1 MPFFCMAEKQ
11 RMSNATSQGS
21 KMAKTSV
28 KASAK
33 AGAKFV
39 KTGINLFA
47 PISSYSNPVTIIIK
61 MALTNPII
69 LTFFGIC
76 LFVAILV
83 GGTSGYEMDKTWG
96 LHPLGQESTYTA
108 SEETKEANEDKS
120 KAQEQSLEMLE
131 IVNKATSDKYDEVL
145 ENVKAKAKKEG
156 IDENEAINNVT
167 TQSLGYNDIE
177 GTDAKVE
184 GSFDSSA
191 VDSDDNKDTTVQD
204 KEDSDTK
211 GKVIQNFDLS
221 MATNKNLTFAT
232 YENYFRKN
240 NGTWGWAEG
249 TFQGKYAGNTAIY
262 ASPSAGAA
270 ARWMMNDDTLE
281 VDKYGYIKDKKTGDF
296 LIAMGSYF
304 GKVGNRYRIT
314 FKNGASYTFL
324 KFDEK
329 ADKDTDSQGF
339 AHGSDGSVIEFL
351 VDQKGKEN
359 KLHSSVSRSGNAM
372 KRPDNIFSGGIVKIE
387 LIEGEV
393 DTTSAGDDSVFGSKI
408 LAAFSVKYNNKFFAW
423 KNDSIVIDDEGN
435 EIEFDE
441 DDKKPQGPAA
451 GYVPGASSVQ
461 DSVAYKMLHDPEGQ
475 LKDDLKEADWELFYS
490 VEYEVVTVKAEPQK
504 ISKEEYDNLV
514 SLQQSYE
521 EKREANDAATGFYE
535 EGEIQ
540 EITQEEKDAYSLTLS
555 TVGGEYYKTAPDKK
569 MLKTVVTPHN
579 IDSIALE
586 VFNLDPDAE
595 YYNEKR
601 EKDEDG
607 NYIGTKITNQKVVD
621 SMAQETR
628 AVLFDDNGTGEIGDG
643 VLRGDYMLPLAPGS
657 YRISQEFGSYPNN
670 GYNDERGHTG
680 IDLAVPQ
687 GSTVYAANGGTVI
700 FSGKDNLGGRVVKIK
715 HPDGATTWYY
725 HLSQSLVKAG
735 QKVSKGQVIG
745 KSGGQPGTDGAGMS
759 TGAHLHFEYHAP
771 GGNGAAYDDPKLSNP
786 RNIIAF

>member
-1 MPFFCMAEKQ
+1 MADKEK
-11 RMSNATSQGS
+11 MSNSASQGG
-21 KMAKTSV
+21 KAAKG
-28 KASAK
+28 SAK
-33 AGAKFV
+33 ATAKTGAKLV
-39 KTGINLFA
+39 KKGINLFA
-47 PISSYSNPVTIIIK
+47 PTASLKNPVTIIFR

-83 GGTSGYEMDKTWG
+83 GGTSGFELDKTWG

-131 IVNKATSDKYDEVL
+131 IVNKSTSDKYDEVV
-145 ENVKAKAKKEG
+145 EQVKAKARKEG
-156 IDENEAINNVT
+156 IDENEAVNNIV

-177 GTDAKVE
+177 GTDAEVE

-221 MATNKNLTFAT
+221 MATTKNLTFAT

-240 NGTWGWAEG
+240 NGTWGWADG

-281 VDKYGYIKDKKTGDF
+281 VDKYGYVKDKKTGDF
-296 LIAMGSYF
+296 LVAMGSYF

-314 FKNGASYTFL
+314 FANGASYTFL

-351 VDQKGKEN
+351 VDQNGKET
-359 KLHSSVSRSGNAM
+359 KLHSSVRRSGNAM
-372 KRPDNIFSGGIVKIE
+372 KRPDNIFKGGITKIE

-393 DTTSAGDDSVFGSKI
+393 DTTSAGNDSVFGSRL
-408 LAAFSVKYNNKFFAW
+408 LAAFSVKYNNKFYAW
-423 KNDSIVIDDEGN
+423 KNDSVVIDENGQ
-435 EIEFDE
+435 EIKFDE
-441 DDKKPQGPAA
+441 DDERPQGPAA
-451 GYVPGASSVQ
+451 GYVPGASSVK

-475 LKDDLKEADWELFYS
+475 LEDDLKKASWDLFYS
-490 VEYEVVTVKAEPQK
+490 VEYEVVTVKSEPQE
-504 ISKEEYDNLV
+504 ITKEEYDNLV
-514 SLQQSYE
+514 ALQQSYE
-521 EKREANDAATGFYE
+521 EKREANDEATGFYG

-540 EITQEEKDAYSLTLS
+540 EITQEEKDAYALKLTS
-555 TVGGEYYKTAPDKK
+555 GNGRYFKTAPDKK
-569 MLKTVVTPHN
+569 MLKSIVTPHD
-579 IDSIALE
+579 IDDIA
-586 VFNLDPDAE
+586 FDIFKLDPDAE

-607 NYIGTKITNQKVVD
+607 NYIGTKITNQKVVE

-628 AVLFDDNGTGEIGDG
+628 AVLFDDYGDGQIGDG
-643 VLRGDYMLPLAPGS
+643 VIRGDYMNPLTPGT
-657 YRISQEFGSYPNN
+657 YRVSQEFGSGKNN
-670 GYNDERGHTG
+670 GYNGPKGHSG

-687 GSTVYAANGGTVI
+687 GSTVFAANGGTVM
-700 FSGKDNLGGRVVKIK
+700 FSGKDNLGGRVVKIR
-715 HPDGATTWYY
+715 HPDGVTTWYY
-725 HLSQSLVKAG
+725 HLSQSLVRAG

-759 TGAHLHFEYHAP
+759 TGAHLHFEYHRP
-771 GGNGAAYDDPKLSNP
+771 GGKGLEYNDPMLANP
-786 RNIIAF
+786 RDLIAF